1 MKQKNDKL
9 NDQPLREQALKGIK
23 DMMGNHKGLFK
34 ENPISGSVSKK
45 KYKTFKD
52 LKKWNDELEKI
63 DREEI
68 VITKSLKELN
78 IRISDAINRRSV
90 PKSNTKSS
98 NLINAKEKNKIN
110 ASMIKI
116 EHIVKKS
123 RAVKDFPKD
132 IANK

>member
-63 DREEI
+63 NREEI